1 MGAFICSLAYLYGVL
16 PVPTHDPSFAL
27 CVCTRACCPCAVL
40 ALFWRKQAA
49 ALEAESS
56 YHHFEN
62 LTAIASA
69 ALERVRN
76 EERWAK
82 GQVSRGEGGAQAWAQ
97 AHYRRKYVFP
107 PHPA

>member
-1 MGAFICSLAYLYGVL
+1 MGFFQYPLTTPRS
-16 PVPTHDPSFAL
+16 PF
-27 CVCTRACCPCAVL
+27 VCARVRAVL
-40 ALFWRKQAA
+40 ALFWRTQAA

-97 AHYRRKYVFP
+97 AHYRRKNVFP
-107 PHPA
+107 PHPAYITKYQRARTHQPL